1 MLRMVFC
8 YFLDGLFYD
17 QIPEI
22 TMSPSRG
29 QGGVSKDQ
37 QAPNLML
44 ISILFRRHTSSSLS
58 QDEHAPS
65 LPALR
70 QADRPAS
77 PSAIRL
83 FPLKGDTSCCAWSF
97 DGT

>member
-37 QAPNLML
+37 QAK
-44 ISILFRRHTSSSLS
+44 I
-58 QDEHAPS
+58 
-65 LPALR
+65 
-70 QADRPAS
+70 
-77 PSAIRL
+77 
-83 FPLKGDTSCCAWSF
+83 
-97 DGT
+97 